1 MAQNMRYR
9 SWFLKEQVGIIFVFF
24 NWIFGYPCCFLTG
37 FLVIPVVFVNMYPN
51 GVLGG

>member
-9 SWFLKEQVGIIFVFF
+9 SWFLKEQVGIIF
-24 NWIFGYPCCFLTG
+24 GFLTG

-51 GVLGG
+51 GV